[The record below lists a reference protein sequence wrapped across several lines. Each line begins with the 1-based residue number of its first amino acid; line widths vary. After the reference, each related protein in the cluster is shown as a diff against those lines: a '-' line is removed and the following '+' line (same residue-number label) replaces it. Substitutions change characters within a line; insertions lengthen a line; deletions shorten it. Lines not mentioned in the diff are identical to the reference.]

1 MELKSFLMILVGLS
15 LCCFLLLLGLGKLIA
30 KREEEQ
36 GLSLAD
42 RGHPSSRL
50 IRGGLNILF
59 LRSYALFMK
68 LPPLRFYV
76 LKVRF
81 RLSVLQVYDEFSLR
95 RQTIKIVYL
104 ILGTLTFVIG
114 VLTAMNPNLI
124 FFLSLLIAA
133 VVIQGL
139 ILDGYINRLEKKLLE
154 QMLDLFGA
162 VRLAY
167 HRHGMVEDAIDES
180 IESVGEEIALHAH
193 RIYDALSDVKPDEAL
208 EKYYE
213 VAPNRFL
220 RAFAGISRM
229 IMEFGDRKKDKGSLY
244 LRGLASL
251 TGEIQL
257 DLIRRSKLDYL
268 LKGLNLIALVPI
280 FFTKPI
286 EIWARR
292 NFPLMDQFYLSKA
305 GILAKLG
312 IFLIIL
318 ICYLLLQKLKSEEE
332 TDYKAGRNRNPWES
346 ALRKWRL
353 VRKCSAW
360 FTPRFKSAA
369 YERIH
374 KLLKDSNHHLSVET
388 LQIRRLVIFLLCVV
402 VTTGTFSYLHLKS
415 RSWILNEPPAS
426 YVFFGTMSQDDAE
439 AAAEIVDMDKQVM
452 AETGMDSN
460 REYDQIA
467 ASITQVMAE
476 RGLQPNDNQ
485 LVATAERVI
494 DKLKRW
500 NAEYLKWWELL
511 LSLIAGWIGYCVPVW
526 TLMFQRRMR
535 LMDMRQEVYQFHTM
549 ISILK
554 ELERI
559 SVEEILDWLHSY
571 AVIFKIPLQKCLLH
585 FGHGGEE
592 ALRQMKEEAGLDEF
606 RQLADKLL
614 LATEKITI
622 SDAFDELESE
632 MAYHFER
639 RRLDYE
645 KSLDTKAGIG
655 RIIGFAPMYCL
666 VFVYLVIPLIWMSF
680 QQMGIYFEQIQ
691 HI

>member
-1 MELKSFLMILVGLS
+1 MELKSFLMIIAGMS
-15 LCCFLLLLGLGKLIA
+15 LCSFVLLIGLGKLIA
-30 KREEEQ
+30 RREEER

-42 RGHPSSRL
+42 GGSSPLRL
-50 IRGGLNILF
+50 IRSGLSALF

-68 LPPLRFYV
+68 LPPLKFYV

-81 RLSVLQVYDEFSLR
+81 RLSALHVYDEFKLR
-95 RQTIKIVYL
+95 KQTMKIVYL
-104 ILGTLTFVIG
+104 ILGTFTFVIG
-114 VLTAMNPNLI
+114 ALTAMNPNLI
-124 FFLSLLIAA
+124 FFLSLLVAA
-133 VVIQGL
+133 AVIQGL
-139 ILDGYINRLEKKLLE
+139 VLDGYVSRLEKKLLE
-154 QMLDLFGA
+154 QMLELFGA

-180 IESVGEEIALHAH
+180 IESVGEEIALHAQ
-193 RIYDALSDVKPDEAL
+193 RIYDALTDIKPDEAL

-213 VAPNRFL
+213 AAPNRFL

-229 IMEFGDRKKDKGSLY
+229 IMEFGDRKKDKGSLF
-244 LRGLASL
+244 LKGLASL

-257 DLIRRSKLDYL
+257 DLIRRSKLNYL

-280 FFTKPI
+280 FFAKPI
-286 EIWARR
+286 ETWAGR

-332 TDYKAGRNRNPWES
+332 TDYRAGRNRDPWES
-346 ALRKWRL
+346 SVRKWRL
-353 VRKCSAW
+353 VRKCSEW
-360 FTPRFKSAA
+360 FAPRFKSAA
-369 YERIH
+369 YERIQ

-388 LQIRRLVIFLLCVV
+388 LQVRRLVLFLLCAVI
-402 VTTGTFSYLHLKS
+402 TAGLFSYLHVMS
-415 RSWILNEPPAS
+415 RSWIQNEPPAS
-426 YVFFGTMSQDDAE
+426 YVFFGTMSQGDAKE
-439 AAAEIVDMDKQVM
+439 AAEIVELDKQIMVE
-452 AETGMDSN
+452 AGMKPNS
-460 REYDQIA
+460 EYDQI
-467 ASITQVMAE
+467 SGFISKLMAV
-476 RGLQPNDNQ
+476 RGMPQDDKL
-485 LVATAERVI
+485 LSATAERVM
-494 DKLKRW
+494 DKLDRW
-500 NAEYLKWWELL
+500 NAEYLKWWELVI
-511 LSLIAGWIGYCVPVW
+511 SLFAGWIGYHAPVW

-549 ISILK
+549 ISILR

-559 SVEEILDWLHSY
+559 SVEEILEWLHAY

-592 ALRQMKEEAGLDEF
+592 ALKEMKEEAGLDEF

-655 RIIGFAPMYCL
+655 RMIGFAPMYCL
-666 VFVYLVIPLIWMSF
+666 VFAYLVIPLIWMSF